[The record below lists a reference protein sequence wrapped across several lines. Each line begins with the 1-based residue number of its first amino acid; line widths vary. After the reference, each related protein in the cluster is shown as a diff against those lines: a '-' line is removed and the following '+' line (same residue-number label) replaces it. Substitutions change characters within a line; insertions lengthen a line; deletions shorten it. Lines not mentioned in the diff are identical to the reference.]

1 MKRSVLMVAL
11 MACGV
16 AGCSGVGVSYISP
29 NDPQY
34 ARSGAPR
41 MGEPTPSPDNAY
53 NNIQGLGDSAGGR
66 L

>member
-1 MKRSVLMVAL
+1 MKRSLLVVAL
-11 MACGV
+11 LACGV
-16 AGCSGVGVSYISP
+16 AGCSSVNFISP

-53 NNIQGLGDSAGGR
+53 GHINGLDGDGQGGR
-66 L
+66 M